1 MGGLLNHGCPAI
13 VVLDRNYRG
22 ISPACLKLLL
32 DGGAN
37 HKVVDCGG
45 NTALHVFQN
54 DLSKIKML
62 LEGGA
67 DATAQ
72 NNVGDT
78 PLHMAAMTGQIT
90 LAKMLLLNGASASM
104 PNSRNMSSLDVA
116 AAAGLSACFK
126 SMFNLATKPVGD
138 HQSVGDQQKWKE
150 ASEKWKEAYEGLKSN
165 MRAVCHGKIQELTRE
180 E

>member
-1 MGGLLNHGCPAI
+1 MGGLLNHGCPPK
-13 VVLDRNYRG
+13 VFLDRNYRG

-54 DLSKIKML
+54 DMLKIKIL

-72 NNVGDT
+72 NNVEDT
-78 PLHMAAMTGQIT
+78 PLHIAAKAGQIT

-104 PNSRNMSSLDVA
+104 TNRRNMSSLDVA
-116 AAAGLSACFK
+116 AAAGLSACFR
-126 SMFNLATKPVGD
+126 SMFTLATKPKP
-138 HQSVGDQQKWKE
+138 VGDQQKWKE

-165 MRAVCHGKIQELTRE
+165 MRAVRHGKIQELTRE